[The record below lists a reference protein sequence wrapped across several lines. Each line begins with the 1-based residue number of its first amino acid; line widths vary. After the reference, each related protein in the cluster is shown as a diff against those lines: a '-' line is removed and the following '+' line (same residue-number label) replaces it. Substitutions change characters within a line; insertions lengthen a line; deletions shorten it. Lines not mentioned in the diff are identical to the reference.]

1 MATKDEQQKKAYE
14 VTLQRLDRIRNHL
27 DTRPRSGRLA
37 GKVAIVT
44 GCGSLSGIGRATAL
58 QFAHEGK
65 SHTTNMFVAD

>member
-1 MATKDEQQKKAYE
+1 MAQTKNEQQKKAYE

-27 DTRPRSGRLA
+27 DSRPRSGRLA

-44 GCGSLSGIGRATAL
+44 GCGSLAGIGRATAL

-65 SHTTNMFVAD
+65 F